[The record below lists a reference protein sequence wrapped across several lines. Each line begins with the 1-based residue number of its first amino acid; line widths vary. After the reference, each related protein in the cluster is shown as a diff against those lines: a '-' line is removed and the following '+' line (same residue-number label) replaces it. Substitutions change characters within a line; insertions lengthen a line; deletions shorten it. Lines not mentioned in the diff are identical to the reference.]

1 MKKERERENGW
12 HFPITHLSAV
22 KNSGEA
28 LLRKYL
34 WEESLIGPTWVVCVG
49 VYESLEFCPSYKL
62 VSLLQFHGCWQMT

>member
-62 VSLLQFHGCWQMT
+62 VSCYSFMDAGR